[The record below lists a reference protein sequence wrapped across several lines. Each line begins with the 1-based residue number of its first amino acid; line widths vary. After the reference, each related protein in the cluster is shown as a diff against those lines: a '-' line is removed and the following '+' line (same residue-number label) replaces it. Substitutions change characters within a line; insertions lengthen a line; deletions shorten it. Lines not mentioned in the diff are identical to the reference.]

1 MGGVA
6 SSQQQ
11 PIFQP
16 QPQHHHLAPS
26 SFAPL
31 HHQDTYGSSIENHQQ
46 HQDQQHTHQHQQQ
59 QQHQHYPRYANARPS
74 TAVRPQLFSDFF
86 RRYELMIEL

>member
-1 MGGVA
+1 MGGVV

-16 QPQHHHLAPS
+16 QPQHLAAS
-26 SFAPL
+26 SFTSL
-31 HHQDTYGSSIENHQQ
+31 HHDTYGNSID
-46 HQDQQHTHQHQQQ
+46 HQDQQGQHQQYQ
-59 QQHQHYPRYANARPS
+59 NQNQHQNQRYASARPS
-74 TAVRPQLFSDFF
+74 AAARPQLFSDFF